1 MEHLGPDR
9 VRREFK
15 GMVERC
21 ADCGFDLAGGSVE
34 VIPTAHYMMGG
45 VQFAPDCT
53 TAMPG
58 LYAAGEDTG
67 GVHGANRLGG
77 NGVANST
84 VYGGIAGDRMGER
97 IRPGAP
103 LREPNRVALEE
114 AEARAYAPLG
124 KRGGDLEA
132 VRRALLQRHVGRRRH
147 PAHRHRAR
155 ARRRKR
161 SRASP
166 RDIAEMG
173 VRDGER
179 RYNLTWMDRLNL
191 ENMIL
196 TSRAICAAALA
207 REDSRGAHFRED
219 FPERGVLEESR
230 YTLARLADDQI
241 VVATEPVEFTHV
253 RPGESLIKDAAE

>member
-1 MEHLGPDR
+1 
-9 VRREFK
+9 
-15 GMVERC
+15 MVERC

-53 TAMPG
+53 TEMPG

-84 VYGGIAGDRMGER
+84 VYGGLAGDRMGER
-97 IRPGAP
+97 IKPGAP

-114 AEARAYAPLG
+114 AESRAYAPLG
-124 KRGGDLEA
+124 KPGGDLEA
-132 VRRALLQRHVGRRRH
+132 VRRELHSIMWDDVGILRS
-147 PAHRHRAR
+147 AETLTRATHTL
-155 ARRRKR
+155 ARL
-161 SRASP
+161 A

-219 FPERGVLEESR
+219 FPERGALEDSR
-230 YTLARLADDQI
+230 YTVARYAHDH
-241 VVATEPVEFTHV
+241 VVVSTEAVEFTHV